1 MMESHLQ
8 NAFLPWPQYG
18 QDEADAAQQ
27 VLLSNQHNDW
37 TGQHCHQFE
46 QAFAKWTDSQYF
58 IAVCNGSVALE
69 LALTAL
75 NIGEDDEVI
84 VSPRTKAV
92 IVVHLGGMIT
102 TNNEALYNT
111 MWSFKDHGKSNAGA
125 LEKPAG
131 QPPGQ
136 HFRWL
141 HQSFGSNRRMTE
153 MQAAIGLVQLG
164 KVTQWHQQRLKHG
177 ALIDAVARRHKSVRA
192 IELKP
197 NMESAEYVHYL
208 FVNPQGLAPG

>member
-1 MMESHLQ
+1 
-8 NAFLPWPQYG
+8 
-18 QDEADAAQQ
+18 
-27 VLLSNQHNDW
+27 
-37 TGQHCHQFE
+37 
-46 QAFAKWTDSQYF
+46 
-58 IAVCNGSVALE
+58 
-69 LALTAL
+69 
-75 NIGEDDEVI
+75 
-84 VSPRTKAV
+84 
-92 IVVHLGGMIT
+92 MIT

-197 NMESAEYVHYL
+197 NMEPAEYVHYL